1 MKNTWYTGRGHRD
14 SFFEC
19 LNYLSEPK
27 IWCHLQLLSL
37 QRDRKRKTTKTA
49 LTPSQVQRHARVSIA
64 MSLPRSRRW
73 ESTLGGPLDIVFHE
87 QHTTSPS
94 PSHLISDMDLK
105 SVHLAPNPCHYQVQA
120 AIISRLDHCKWSLN
134 PSSYFILLRQ
144 TQGPSGPSTGDGRF
158 YKPKW
163 PARLFL
169 CYGSPVKAQ

>member
-94 PSHLISDMDLK
+94 PAIWSPIWISNLSTLLQIPATIKFKQRSSLAWTTANGLSTHLPTSFCFVRPRDLQDLALEMAVFTSLSGQHDCSSAMDL
-105 SVHLAPNPCHYQVQA
+105 Q
-120 AIISRLDHCKWSLN
+120 
-134 PSSYFILLRQ
+134 
-144 TQGPSGPSTGDGRF
+144 
-158 YKPKW
+158 
-163 PARLFL
+163 
-169 CYGSPVKAQ
+169 